1 MNAGKLVAQIAVVAI
16 IVYCSYSA
24 VISAI
29 PMDKEDLQNP
39 ITGLDSLSIGT
50 TLDGANLKVSVDG
63 EITSNLPQDI
73 VDTKFALF
81 VGKGDAKI
89 ALCELELGNLVSK
102 QPLPL
107 DREITIPIC
116 TLLAYT
122 CSGVNDEGKLTI
134 PVSTQIAFKYFEWQ
148 QSYLI
153 DLDITVNNTQMPIEA
168 EVGVPT
174 LDYDS
179 ATNTASMSIDIP
191 EGGETLLESVV
202 ENLSEDSYEFTCNG
216 ATFTASIDTSGSD
229 IGLTVSAAG
238 TSTQTAAELL
248 QSYMDEHEGVLEVTY
263 GGNNYEI
270 DGTNAA
276 AFVEM
281 LSELYDRAKEVSA

>member
-1 MNAGKLVAQIAVVAI
+1 MNAGKLVAQIAVIAI

-29 PMDKEDLQNP
+29 PMNSEDLKNP

-50 TLDGANLKVSVDG
+50 TLDGANLKVDVGG

-102 QPLPL
+102 QPVSL
-107 DREITIPIC
+107 DKEISIPIC
-116 TLLAYT
+116 TLLAYS

-153 DLDITVNNTQMPIEA
+153 DLDITVNNTQMPIETEIGA
-168 EVGVPT
+168 PSF
-174 LDYDS
+174 DYES
-179 ATNTASMSIDIP
+179 ATNTASMTVTIP
-191 EGGETLLESVV
+191 ADGETLLDAVV
-202 ENLSEDSYEFTCNG
+202 DNLSAGTYDFTCNG
-216 ATFTASIDTSGSD
+216 ATFTAELDKSSG

-238 TSTQTAAELL
+238 NSTQTAAELL
-248 QSYMDEHEGVLEVTY
+248 QSYMDSHGGKLSITY
-263 GGNNYEI
+263 GGNDYEI

-281 LSELYDRAKEVSA
+281 LSELYDRAQGASE